1 DAQFNV
7 TTNHTDAKTPLADM
21 EVQIRGPEVQ
31 EVAEVEHIPYD
42 IRQGKITAT
51 DPRYAQYYAL
61 LKGMSQDSYDKYN
74 EYLNNSYVWAVLRE
88 LNLTTDAQ
96 KPKLEEKLFFGDE
109 DYLRELGLDISL
121 AGKMLTPEEIEKITL
136 EGLAK
141 YKVK

>member
-1 DAQFNV
+1 
-7 TTNHTDAKTPLADM
+7 
-21 EVQIRGPEVQ
+21 
-31 EVAEVEHIPYD
+31 
-42 IRQGKITAT
+42 
-51 DPRYAQYYAL
+51 
-61 LKGMSQDSYDKYN
+61 MSQDSDDKYN

-141 YKVK
+141 YKAK